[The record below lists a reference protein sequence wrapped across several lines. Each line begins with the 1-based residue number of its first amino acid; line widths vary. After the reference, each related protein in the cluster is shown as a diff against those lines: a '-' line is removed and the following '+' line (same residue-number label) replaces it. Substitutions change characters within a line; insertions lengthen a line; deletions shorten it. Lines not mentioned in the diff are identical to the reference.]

1 MCGVK
6 HAVASQTRPPR
17 LRFAKRPIR
26 AIVVVLGKGP
36 ESHALG
42 PERKEGR
49 EPASLMSSGES
60 IRLQQLLDMAPR
72 PGMRIGKV
80 LGIPIFL
87 HSTWIIIFAAIT
99 YSLYEQF
106 KLQNPGWPPAQQ
118 WSVGVF
124 TSILFFASLLFHEL
138 AHSVV
143 AQHYKIRVLS
153 ITLFIF
159 GGVASIERDPSKAI
173 QEFNIAIAGPLA
185 SGFLAGVFFGLVH
198 AFPSNQVVSAVFT
211 WLWTTNLLLAVFNL
225 LPGFP
230 LDGGRI
236 FRALIWGATK
246 SFSKATRV
254 AGASGRMIAYAMIL
268 LGGFAVFKGFIGQ
281 GLWSVFIGFFLLN
294 AAQESVAQAALRETL
309 SGLRAADVMS
319 HEVPTIGR
327 AISLEEYG
335 AEVLRTGR
343 RCHLVITDD
352 RLVGMMNVHT
362 LNSVPRHEWGST
374 SVQAVMIPRERILW
388 ATPDEPLLG
397 LLERLL
403 TADINQMP
411 IVSGSDNGAAQI
423 IGMVSRDSILR
434 VMQTRTELGPL
445 SYTSVA
451 GK

>member
-1 MCGVK
+1 
-6 HAVASQTRPPR
+6 
-17 LRFAKRPIR
+17 
-26 AIVVVLGKGP
+26 
-36 ESHALG
+36 
-42 PERKEGR
+42 
-49 EPASLMSSGES
+49 
-60 IRLQQLLDMAPR
+60 MAPH
-72 PGMRIGKV
+72 PGMRIGRI
-80 LGIPIFL
+80 LGIPIYL
-87 HSTWIIIFAAIT
+87 HSTWVIIFAGIT
-99 YSLYEQF
+99 YSLAMQFEQ
-106 KLQNPGWPPAQQ
+106 QNPRWSPGQQ

-124 TSILFFASLLFHEL
+124 TSVLFFASLLFHEL

-173 QEFNIAIAGPLA
+173 QEFNIAIAGPLS
-185 SGFLAGVFFGLVH
+185 SGFLAGVFFGLGL
-198 AFPSNQVVSAVFT
+198 AFPANETVVALAD
-211 WLWTTNLLLAVFNL
+211 WLWKTNAMLAVFNL

-236 FRALIWGATK
+236 FRAIIWGVTGN
-246 SFSKATRV
+246 FSKATRV
-254 AGASGRMIAYAMIL
+254 AGGSGRLIAYAMIL
-268 LGGFAVFKGFIGQ
+268 IGGFGVFRGVVIP

-294 AAQESVAQAALRETL
+294 AAQESVAQAAIRETL

-319 HEVPTIGR
+319 QEVPTIGR
-327 AISLEEYG
+327 AMSLEEYG

-343 RCHLVITDD
+343 RCHLVITDE

-362 LNSVPRHEWGST
+362 LNSVPRDEWAHN

-403 TADINQMP
+403 SADINQMP

-434 VMQTRTELGPL
+434 VMRTRSELGPL
-445 SYTSVA
+445 SYVTAS
-451 GK
+451 K

>member
-1 MCGVK
+1 M
-6 HAVASQTRPPR
+6 AQRPG
-17 LRFAKRPIR
+17 LR
-26 AIVVVLGKGP
+26 LGK
-36 ESHALG
+36 
-42 PERKEGR
+42 
-49 EPASLMSSGES
+49 
-60 IRLQQLLDMAPR
+60 I
-72 PGMRIGKV
+72 
-80 LGIPIFL
+80 LGIPIYL
-87 HSTWIIIFAAIT
+87 HSTWIIIFAGIT
-99 YSLYEQF
+99 YILQQQFAHDYSAWSSL
-106 KLQNPGWPPAQQ
+106 QQ
-118 WSVGVF
+118 WGVAVF
-124 TSILFFASLLFHEL
+124 TSFLFFASLLFHEL
-138 AHSVV
+138 GHSVV

-185 SGFLAGVFFGLVH
+185 SGFLAAAFFGLVE
-198 AFPSNQVVSAVFT
+198 AFPSNQVVNAVST

-236 FRALIWGATK
+236 FRAMIWGATK
-246 SFSKATRV
+246 NFSKATRV
-254 AGASGRMIAYAMIL
+254 AGTSGRMIAYAMIL
-268 LGGFAVFKGFIGQ
+268 LGGFAVFKGFIAQ

-294 AAQESVAQAALRETL
+294 AAQESVAQAAIRETL

-319 HEVPTIGR
+319 QEVPTVGR
-327 AISLEEYG
+327 AISLEDYG

-352 RLVGMMNVHT
+352 RLVGMMNVHK
-362 LNSVPRHEWGST
+362 LNSVPRDEWAHN

-403 TADINQMP
+403 SADVNQMP
-411 IVSGSDNGAAQI
+411 IVSGSDDGAAHI

-434 VMQTRTELGPL
+434 VMQTRSELGPL
-445 SYTSVA
+445 SYNSVA
-451 GK
+451 SK

>member
-1 MCGVK
+1 
-6 HAVASQTRPPR
+6 
-17 LRFAKRPIR
+17 
-26 AIVVVLGKGP
+26 
-36 ESHALG
+36 
-42 PERKEGR
+42 
-49 EPASLMSSGES
+49 
-60 IRLQQLLDMAPR
+60 MAPR
-72 PGMRIGKV
+72 QGMRIGKI

-87 HSTWIIIFAAIT
+87 HSTWVIIFAAIT
-99 YSLYEQF
+99 YSLAMQFEQ
-106 KLQNPGWPPAQQ
+106 QNPGWTPAQQ

-124 TSILFFASLLFHEL
+124 TSVLFFASLLFHEL

-185 SGFLAGVFFGLVH
+185 SGFLAGVFVALAVF
-198 AFPSNQVVSAVFT
+198 FPSNATVAALAG
-211 WLWTTNLLLAVFNL
+211 WLWKTNAMLAIFNL

-236 FRALIWGATK
+236 FRAIIWGATK
-246 SFSKATRV
+246 DFSKATRV
-254 AGASGRMIAYAMIL
+254 AGASGRLIAYAMIL
-268 LGGFAVFKGFIGQ
+268 LGGFGVFKGYLAP

-294 AAQESVAQAALRETL
+294 AAQESVAQAAIRETL

-319 HEVPTIGR
+319 NEVPTVGR
-327 AISLEEYG
+327 AISLEDYG
-335 AEVLRTGR
+335 AEVLRTGL

-362 LNSVPRHEWGST
+362 LNSVPRDEWAHN

-403 TADINQMP
+403 SADINQMP
-411 IVSGSDNGAAQI
+411 IVSGSDDGAAHI

-434 VMQTRTELGPL
+434 VMQTRSELGPL
-445 SYTSVA
+445 AVGATS
-451 GK
+451 K

>member
-1 MCGVK
+1 M
-6 HAVASQTRPPR
+6 H
-17 LRFAKRPIR
+17 
-26 AIVVVLGKGP
+26 LGK
-36 ESHALG
+36 
-42 PERKEGR
+42 
-49 EPASLMSSGES
+49 
-60 IRLQQLLDMAPR
+60 I
-72 PGMRIGKV
+72 

-87 HSTWIIIFAAIT
+87 HSTWVIIFAAIT
-99 YSLYEQF
+99 YSLAMQFEQ
-106 KLQNPGWPPAQQ
+106 QNPGWAPAQQ
-118 WSVGVF
+118 WTVAVF
-124 TSILFFASLLFHEL
+124 TSVLFFASLLFHEL

-159 GGVASIERDPSKAI
+159 GGVASIERDPTKAI

-185 SGFLAGVFFGLVH
+185 SGVLALFFLGLTKVF
-198 AFPSNQVVSAVFT
+198 PNNSVVYSSAL
-211 WLWTTNLLLAVFNL
+211 WLGSMNGLLAVFNL

-236 FRALIWGATK
+236 FRAIVWGATK
-246 SFSKATRV
+246 NFSRATRI
-254 AGASGRMIAYAMIL
+254 AGTTGRLIAYAMIL
-268 LGGFAVFKGFIGQ
+268 LGGFTVFKGKEFIVY
-281 GLWSVFIGFFLLN
+281 GLWTVFVGFFLLN
-294 AAQESVAQAALRETL
+294 AAQESVAQLAIRETL

-319 HEVPTIGR
+319 NEVPTVGR
-327 AISLEEYG
+327 AISLEDYG

-362 LNSVPRHEWGST
+362 LNSVPRDEWAHN

-403 TADINQMP
+403 SADINQMP
-411 IVSGSDNGAAQI
+411 IVSGSDDGAAQI

-434 VMQTRTELGPL
+434 VMQTRSELGPL
-445 SYTSVA
+445 AIGAAS
-451 GK
+451 K

>member
-1 MCGVK
+1 
-6 HAVASQTRPPR
+6 
-17 LRFAKRPIR
+17 
-26 AIVVVLGKGP
+26 
-36 ESHALG
+36 
-42 PERKEGR
+42 
-49 EPASLMSSGES
+49 
-60 IRLQQLLDMAPR
+60 
-72 PGMRIGKV
+72 MRIGKI

-87 HSTWIIIFAAIT
+87 HSTWVIIFAAIT
-99 YSLYEQF
+99 YSLAIQFEQ
-106 KLQNPGWPPAQQ
+106 QNPGWPPAQQ

-124 TSILFFASLLFHEL
+124 TSVLFFASLLFHEL

-185 SGFLAGVFFGLVH
+185 SGVLALFFLGLTKVFPTN
-198 AFPSNQVVSAVFT
+198 AVVYSSAL
-211 WLWTTNLLLAVFNL
+211 WLGTMNGWLAIFNL

-236 FRALIWGATK
+236 FRAIVWGATK
-246 SFSKATRV
+246 NFSRATRV
-254 AGASGRMIAYAMIL
+254 AGTTGRLIAYAMIL
-268 LGGFAVFKGFIGQ
+268 LGGFAVFKGVVVL
-281 GLWSVFIGFFLLN
+281 GLWSVFVGFFLLN
-294 AAQESVAQAALRETL
+294 AAQESVAQLAIRETL

-319 HEVPTIGR
+319 NEVPTVGR
-327 AISLEEYG
+327 AISLEDYG

-362 LNSVPRHEWGST
+362 LNSVPRDEWAHN

-403 TADINQMP
+403 SADINQMP
-411 IVSGSDNGAAQI
+411 IVSGSDDGAAQI

-445 SYTSVA
+445 SFGAAS
-451 GK
+451 K

>member
-1 MCGVK
+1 
-6 HAVASQTRPPR
+6 
-17 LRFAKRPIR
+17 
-26 AIVVVLGKGP
+26 
-36 ESHALG
+36 
-42 PERKEGR
+42 
-49 EPASLMSSGES
+49 
-60 IRLQQLLDMAPR
+60 
-72 PGMRIGKV
+72 MRIGKI

-87 HSTWIIIFAAIT
+87 HSTWVIIFAAIT
-99 YSLYEQF
+99 YFLGLQFEQ
-106 KLQNPGWPPAQQ
+106 QNPGWSPAQQ
-118 WSVGVF
+118 WSVAVF
-124 TSILFFASLLFHEL
+124 TSVLFFASLLFHEL

-185 SGFLAGVFFGLVH
+185 SGFLAGVFFGMYLF
-198 AFPSNQVVSAVFT
+198 FPSSPTVTALSD
-211 WLWTTNLLLAVFNL
+211 WLWKTNAMLAVFNL

-236 FRALIWGATK
+236 FRAIIWGATK
-246 SFSKATRV
+246 NFSKATRV
-254 AGASGRMIAYAMIL
+254 AGASGRLIAYAMIL
-268 LGGFAVFKGFIGQ
+268 LGGFGVFKGILAM

-294 AAQESVAQAALRETL
+294 AAQESVAQAAIRENLT
-309 SGLRAADVMS
+309 GLRAADVMS
-319 HEVPTIGR
+319 NEVPTVGR
-327 AISLEEYG
+327 AISLEDYG

-362 LNSVPRHEWGST
+362 LNSVPRDEWAHN
-374 SVQAVMIPRERILW
+374 SVQAVMIPRDRILW

-411 IVSGSDNGAAQI
+411 IVSGSDDGAAHI

-434 VMQTRTELGPL
+434 VMQTRSELGPL
-445 SYTSVA
+445 AVGAAS
-451 GK
+451 K

>member
-1 MCGVK
+1 
-6 HAVASQTRPPR
+6 
-17 LRFAKRPIR
+17 
-26 AIVVVLGKGP
+26 
-36 ESHALG
+36 
-42 PERKEGR
+42 
-49 EPASLMSSGES
+49 
-60 IRLQQLLDMAPR
+60 
-72 PGMRIGKV
+72 MRIGKI

-87 HSTWIIIFAAIT
+87 HSTWVIIFAAIT
-99 YSLYEQF
+99 YSLAIQFEQ
-106 KLQNPGWPPAQQ
+106 QNPGWPPAQQ

-124 TSILFFASLLFHEL
+124 TSVLFFASLLFHEL

-185 SGFLAGVFFGLVH
+185 SGVLALFFLGLTKVFPTN
-198 AFPSNQVVSAVFT
+198 AVVYSSAL
-211 WLWTTNLLLAVFNL
+211 WLGTMNGWLAIFNL

-236 FRALIWGATK
+236 FRAIVWGAMK
-246 SFSKATRV
+246 NFSRATRV
-254 AGASGRMIAYAMIL
+254 AGTTGRLIAYAMIL
-268 LGGFAVFKGFIGQ
+268 LGGFAVFKGVVVL
-281 GLWSVFIGFFLLN
+281 GLWSVFVGFFLLN
-294 AAQESVAQAALRETL
+294 AAQESVAQLAIRETL

-319 HEVPTIGR
+319 NEVPTVGR
-327 AISLEEYG
+327 AISLEDYG

-362 LNSVPRHEWGST
+362 LNSVPRDEWAHN

-403 TADINQMP
+403 SADINQMP
-411 IVSGSDNGAAQI
+411 IVSGSDDGAAQI

-445 SYTSVA
+445 SFGAAS
-451 GK
+451 K

>member
-1 MCGVK
+1 
-6 HAVASQTRPPR
+6 
-17 LRFAKRPIR
+17 
-26 AIVVVLGKGP
+26 
-36 ESHALG
+36 
-42 PERKEGR
+42 
-49 EPASLMSSGES
+49 
-60 IRLQQLLDMAPR
+60 
-72 PGMRIGKV
+72 MRIGKI

-87 HSTWIIIFAAIT
+87 HSTWVIIFAAIT
-99 YSLYEQF
+99 YSLAMQFEQ
-106 KLQNPGWPPAQQ
+106 QNPGWPPAQQ

-124 TSILFFASLLFHEL
+124 TSVLFFASLLFHEL

-185 SGFLAGVFFGLVH
+185 SGVLALFFLGLTKVFPTN
-198 AFPSNQVVSAVFT
+198 AVVYSSAL
-211 WLWTTNLLLAVFNL
+211 WLGTMNGWLAIFNL

-236 FRALIWGATK
+236 FRAIVWGATK
-246 SFSKATRV
+246 NFSRATRV
-254 AGASGRMIAYAMIL
+254 AGTTGRLIAYAMIL
-268 LGGFAVFKGFIGQ
+268 LGGFAVFKGVVVL
-281 GLWSVFIGFFLLN
+281 GLWSVFVGFFLLN
-294 AAQESVAQAALRETL
+294 AAQESVAQLAIRETL

-319 HEVPTIGR
+319 NEVPTVGR
-327 AISLEEYG
+327 AISLEDYG

-362 LNSVPRHEWGST
+362 LNSVPRDEWAHN

-403 TADINQMP
+403 SADINQMP
-411 IVSGSDNGAAQI
+411 IVSGSDDGAAQI

-445 SYTSVA
+445 SFGAAS
-451 GK
+451 K